1 MRHRVAFYPCCALD
15 IRRPLE
21 LLHDYVDEVVFCD
34 INASLLRRWKRIV
47 SVETAIGPRPSF
59 LIADVRKAISQV
71 AVINILFYRRD
82 SLGEGGSGVFVLGDS
97 FLPHIL
103 RRFPAEGGLIITD
116 GSNSRGGNFNR
127 MIRPSG
133 MCKHG
138 WLFTKSCNQP
148 YIETDRLHVIT
159 VGPAGADGGATATLG
174 RPALISAKASCP
186 LAPGEAHISSERA
199 GLDDEVVDR
208 AAVAEDPV
216 PVPQCPIDRGAAIE
230 ADIEPLVKP
239 AHQGRAELAPLAG
252 LTAVEHQPAA
262 AAAPAERLVLEHGT
276 ALTLRDPGAG
286 QRVKSAKPVIAEPQG
301 AVFDIE
307 HQTAGNV
314 ADRKQYALVVG
325 TVPEA
330 RDDLE
335 IAVADQRRDHPAMH
349 GLRVRQ
355 KSSPAGGRRTQ
366 AP

>member
-199 GLDDEVVDR
+199 GLDDEVADR
-208 AAVAEDPV
+208 SAVAENTV
-216 PVPQCPIDRGAAIE
+216 PLAQCPIDRGAPIE

-239 AHQGRAELAPLAG
+239 AHQSRGELAPRAG
-252 LTAVEHQPAA
+252 LADIEHQPPAPA
-262 AAAPAERLVLEHGT
+262 SPAERLELERGT
-276 ALTLRDPGAG
+276 ALALRHPGAD
-286 QRVKSAKPVIAEPQG
+286 QRVKSAKPVIGEPQG
-301 AVFDIE
+301 AVLDVE
-307 HQTAGNV
+307 HQTPGNV
-314 ADRKQYALVVG
+314 ADR
-325 TVPEA
+325 
-330 RDDLE
+330 
-335 IAVADQRRDHPAMH
+335 
-349 GLRVRQ
+349 
-355 KSSPAGGRRTQ
+355 
-366 AP
+366 